1 MILVD
6 GQPATVIDARD
17 RGLAYGDGVFRTIKC
32 LAGAPLWWRDQFDI
46 LRRDCTALAL
56 PVPDGDTLRDEV
68 GRVTAGADCAVKI
81 LVTRGSGARGYAPPA
96 GNPPTRIVMAS
107 ALPPMAQAGAPSDVA
122 ARLCQ
127 LRLAA
132 QPLLAGIKHL
142 NRLENVLARAEWN
155 DPACFE
161 GLLCDAGGQLVGGTL
176 SNLFWLEG
184 NTLCTPPL
192 DTCGIAGVTR
202 ARLLRRAARLGLG
215 VRFERRQPAAILAAD
230 EVLIGNSLIGIR
242 RLARIDDT
250 ELSDAGW
257 RIRLDELVH
266 EETD

>member
-6 GQPATVIDARD
+6 GRPVDGVDARD
-17 RGLAYGDGVFRTIKC
+17 RGLAYGDGVFRTLKC
-32 LAGAPLWWRDQFDI
+32 LAGQPQWWRDQIDK
-46 LRRDCTALAL
+46 LVADCAALAL
-56 PVPDGDTLRDEV
+56 PAPAANALREDVLRVADGV
-68 GRVTAGADCAVKI
+68 DCAVKI
-81 LVTRGSGARGYAPPA
+81 MVTRGSSVRGYAPP
-96 GNPPTRIVMAS
+96 GGQSTRIVMAS
-107 ALPPMAQAGAPSDVA
+107 PLPLHAQANAPDAVA
-122 ARLCQ
+122 ARVCSLH
-127 LRLAA
+127 LAA
-132 QPLLAGIKHL
+132 QPRLAGIKHL

-161 GLLCDAGGQLVGGTL
+161 GLLCDASGQLVGGTF

-202 ARLLRRAARLGLG
+202 ARLLQRAGKLGLA
-215 VRFERRQPAAILAAD
+215 VRYERRPPAAILAAD

-250 ELSDAGW
+250 ALSDAGW
-257 RIRLDELVH
+257 QRRLDELVH
-266 EETD
+266 EDLD